1 MAGVPKGKS
10 LPSSLDRQLVVL
22 YQKLEQVESID
33 TDDKNIDA
41 KVSP

>member
-1 MAGVPKGKS
+1 MAGVPKSKN

-41 KVSP
+41 KV